1 MRPNHGALFDRPL
14 TTTRKRPSLP
24 APIPAAVHPVD
35 LVLHI
40 GTGKT
45 GTTSIQSFM
54 DANRRPLADLGFL
67 YPRSPGKSRHA
78 RISLSVLPEE
88 SVARA
93 PAWHRQGFTN
103 HREFREKVH
112 SSLRA
117 ELAEAGLPC
126 AILSDE
132 ALFGAKPVALER
144 LRRLTDEIARSVRV
158 VLYLRRQDDHVASR
172 YQQVVKVGETR
183 RLVERVQ
190 VLDLRGFYDYRAK
203 LARWQDLMAPT
214 AITVRRFER
223 ESFVEGSLHQDFL
236 QAAGIDARADSLTQ
250 VTQLNE
256 SLDAETVE
264 LLRILNLFRVE
275 HQGATAGQI
284 DNRALI
290 ERLRSVMAADPGPT
304 LTLPTE
310 MQDAFMAR
318 WAESNRAVARDFLDD
333 PSGELFRTPRKSGN
347 TTSEQVF
354 DPARLDRFLP
364 VLDLP
369 EVDHVRLRALVE
381 REAATA

>member
-1 MRPNHGALFDRPL
+1 M
-14 TTTRKRPSLP
+14 S
-24 APIPAAVHPVD
+24 APISAAVHPVD

-45 GTTSIQSFM
+45 GTTSIQTFLH
-54 DANRRPLADLGFL
+54 ANRRRLADLGFL
-67 YPRSPGKSRHA
+67 YPRTPGKTRHA

-88 SVARA
+88 SVERA
-93 PAWHRQGFTN
+93 PAWHRQGYTS
-103 HREFREKVH
+103 HPDFREEVH

-117 ELAEAGLPC
+117 ELAEAGLPR

-144 LRRLTDEIARSVRV
+144 LRELTDDIARSLRL

-190 VLDLRGFYDYRAK
+190 ALNLRGFYDYRAK
-203 LARWQDLMAPT
+203 LDRWQKAIEPT
-214 AITVRRFER
+214 TIVVRRFER
-223 ESFVEGSLHQDFL
+223 ESFVAGSLHQDFL
-236 QAAGIDARADSLTQ
+236 DAAGVDARADELRQ

-256 SLDAETVE
+256 SLDAESVE
-264 LLRILNLFRVE
+264 LLRILNLFRVQ
-275 HQGATAGQI
+275 HHGATAGQI

-290 ERLRSVMAADPGPT
+290 ERLRSVTAADPGPT
-304 LTLPTE
+304 LTLPPD

-318 WAESNRAVARDFLDD
+318 WEESNRAVAREFLGE
-333 PSGELFRTPRKSGN
+333 PSGELFRTARKTSN
-347 TTSEQVF
+347 TTSDQVF
-354 DPARLDRFLP
+354 DPARLDRYLE
-364 VLDLP
+364 VLELP
-369 EVDHVRLRALVE
+369 EVDPVSLRALVVQ
-381 REAATA
+381 EAATA